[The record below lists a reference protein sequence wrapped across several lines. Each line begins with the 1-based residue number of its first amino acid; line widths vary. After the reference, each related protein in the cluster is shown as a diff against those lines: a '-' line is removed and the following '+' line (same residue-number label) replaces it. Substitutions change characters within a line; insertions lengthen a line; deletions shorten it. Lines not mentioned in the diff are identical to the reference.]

1 MLSSCLPLLAPA
13 SASAAAA
20 CTRLSSLVSSF
31 GLTSSTGMQLSSSS
45 AVDLL
50 ILGAGW
56 TATFLIPHLKSE
68 HRDIS
73 YATTTRDGRDGSI
86 QWSFNPD
93 LEGPEQFA
101 PLPRAKTV
109 LVVFPIRGP
118 GGSARLVQGYEE
130 AIGARARWIQLGS
143 TGIFDGGPTLA
154 ALRVQAASGSDSE
167 KQAASSSP
175 TPPELE
181 WTTRHSPYDKTNA
194 RAIAEDELLSQH
206 QETVVLNLSGLWG
219 GSRDPIN
226 WLARVAPTEAALEQK
241 GSLHLIHGLDVA
253 RAIIAVHLAKHL
265 PTSGSVSPLS
275 EEEKQEDRAA
285 TTTNTGGQ
293 RWILTDMHLVD
304 WWDLASA
311 HPDAPTTSSS
321 PTEPTPDRA
330 LWVRNLMRKHDVRAL
345 PRSAAELGRAIDAR
359 EFWDAFG
366 LGPVKARWEKG
377 RA

>member
-1 MLSSCLPLLAPA
+1 MDCFP
-13 SASAAAA
+13 
-20 CTRLSSLVSSF
+20 C
-31 GLTSSTGMQLSSSS
+31 
-45 AVDLL
+45 
-50 ILGAGW
+50 
-56 TATFLIPHLKSE
+56 
-68 HRDIS
+68 
-73 YATTTRDGRDGSI
+73 DG
-86 QWSFNPD
+86 Q
-93 LEGPEQFA
+93 
-101 PLPRAKTV
+101 
-109 LVVFPIRGP
+109 
-118 GGSARLVQGYEE
+118 
-130 AIGARARWIQLGS
+130 
-143 TGIFDGGPTLA
+143 
-154 ALRVQAASGSDSE
+154 
-167 KQAASSSP
+167 
-175 TPPELE
+175 
-181 WTTRHSPYDKTNA
+181 
-194 RAIAEDELLSQH
+194 
-206 QETVVLNLSGLWG
+206 G

-265 PTSGSVSPLS
+265 PTSGVSSTSS
-275 EEEKQEDRAA
+275 EEEKREVTTA
-285 TTTNTGGQ
+285 TTNTGGQ

-311 HPDAPTTSSS
+311 HPDAPSSSSSSSS

>member
-1 MLSSCLPLLAPA
+1 
-13 SASAAAA
+13 
-20 CTRLSSLVSSF
+20 
-31 GLTSSTGMQLSSSS
+31 MQLSSST

-56 TATFLIPHLKSE
+56 TATFLVPHLKSD
-68 HRDIS
+68 HLDIS

-101 PLPRAKTV
+101 ALPRAKTV
-109 LVVFPIRGP
+109 LIVFPIKGP

-143 TGIFDGGPTLA
+143 TGIFD
-154 ALRVQAASGSDSE
+154 SE
-167 KQAASSSP
+167 KKAADLSS
-175 TPPELE
+175 PPELE

-226 WLARVAPTEAALEQK
+226 WLARVAPTETALEQK

-253 RAIIAVHLAKHL
+253 RAIIA
-265 PTSGSVSPLS
+265 
-275 EEEKQEDRAA
+275 EEGKQDRAA

-293 RWILTDMHLVD
+293 RWILTDMHLID

-311 HPDAPTTSSS
+311 HPDAPTSTSSS
-321 PTEPTPDRA
+321 SNEPTPDRA
-330 LWVRNLMRKHDVRAL
+330 LWVRNLMRKHNVRAL

-359 EFWDAFG
+359 EFWSAFE

>member
-143 TGIFDGGPTLA
+143 TGIFD
-154 ALRVQAASGSDSE
+154 
-167 KQAASSSP
+167 
-175 TPPELE
+175 
-181 WTTRHSPYDKTNA
+181 
-194 RAIAEDELLSQH
+194 
-206 QETVVLNLSGLWG
+206 
-219 GSRDPIN
+219 
-226 WLARVAPTEAALEQK
+226 
-241 GSLHLIHGLDVA
+241 
-253 RAIIAVHLAKHL
+253 
-265 PTSGSVSPLS
+265 
-275 EEEKQEDRAA
+275 
-285 TTTNTGGQ
+285 
-293 RWILTDMHLVD
+293 
-304 WWDLASA
+304 
-311 HPDAPTTSSS
+311 
-321 PTEPTPDRA
+321 
-330 LWVRNLMRKHDVRAL
+330 VRAKT
-345 PRSAAELGRAIDAR
+345 PIHSE
-359 EFWDAFG
+359 
-366 LGPVKARWEKG
+366 P
-377 RA
+377 

>member
-1 MLSSCLPLLAPA
+1 
-13 SASAAAA
+13 
-20 CTRLSSLVSSF
+20 
-31 GLTSSTGMQLSSSS
+31 MQ
-45 AVDLL
+45 
-50 ILGAGW
+50 
-56 TATFLIPHLKSE
+56 
-68 HRDIS
+68 
-73 YATTTRDGRDGSI
+73 
-86 QWSFNPD
+86 
-93 LEGPEQFA
+93 
-101 PLPRAKTV
+101 
-109 LVVFPIRGP
+109 
-118 GGSARLVQGYEE
+118 
-130 AIGARARWIQLGS
+130 
-143 TGIFDGGPTLA
+143 GGPTLA
-154 ALRVQAASGSDSE
+154 ALRAQAASLSNSE
-167 KQAASSSP
+167 KNAADLSSQP
-175 TPPELE
+175 QLE

-206 QETVVLNLSGLWG
+206 QETVVLNLSGLWVRFGYRRSLVSARLATKARWLTPAHILLVLNVQG
-219 GSRDPIN
+219 GTRDPIN

-265 PTSGSVSPLS
+265 PTSGSTSPSSS
-275 EEEKQEDRAA
+275 EEEMKREDRAA
-285 TTTNTGGQ
+285 TNIGGQ

-311 HPDAPTTSSS
+311 HPDAPSTTTATTSSSSSSSSS

-330 LWVRNLMRKHDVRAL
+330 IWVRNLMRKHNVRAL